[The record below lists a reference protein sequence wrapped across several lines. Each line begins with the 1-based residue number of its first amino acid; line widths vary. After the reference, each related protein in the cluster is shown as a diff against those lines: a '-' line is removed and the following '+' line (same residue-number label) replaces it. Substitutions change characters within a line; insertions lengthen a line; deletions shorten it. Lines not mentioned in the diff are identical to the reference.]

1 MGRKV
6 VLEVAEVGDGG
17 VAEVISR
24 PDGSGARMT
33 PNKPT
38 LTFLQR

>member
-1 MGRKV
+1 LLKG
-6 VLEVAEVGDGG
+6 
-17 VAEVISR
+17 ISR

-38 LTFLQR
+38 LTFIR